1 MTFSL
6 EAIAQL
12 DHSKEFARLHQKFHQ
27 FNPLKVLRVDQ
38 FEIRH
43 SNVLAWLL
51 DPNENHQL
59 GSFFLK
65 KLLSRL
71 VTRNENEDKVEG
83 IDFLTYLYASF
94 SDAEVY
100 REVKT
105 ETNRYIDL
113 LVVVPSQKLV
123 LVIENKFHAAESH
136 GQLEDYLTY
145 ARNHYEENGYSI
157 IPIFLTL
164 TSDAPSFQDYWIMD
178 YHDVLEIITLHI
190 ELHRE
195 AISDNVYEF
204 LMNYTAVLQEELVQ
218 DEEGIQLALD
228 VYQVNQTAI
237 DVLYLSQHNEFR
249 KQPRYRELF
258 QQVDGFTNSHQEAL
272 KRIYEKKKQT
282 INYIFKIGSNVLR
295 EAFLSFVQIEKI
307 PQEVYKAHV
316 QFPSFILPD
325 WLDFAETIGEPEQGY
340 WLGHGLIIWFERT
353 WDERLK
359 VNVEV
364 GPVPFEKRLE
374 LLTAFES
381 QGVSFRTSAKLEG
394 KKYTK
399 IYTQTTDISDWAN
412 KQEIVEKMERLY
424 HDSDIN
430 STFKKIA
437 LAVESMEIKEEKLEQ
452 IESVVHYA
460 YSATGT
466 IPGGA
471 YIKFAENHGI
481 KADHYRIQNRTASFL
496 IPTFREL
503 EQTYG
508 ETREKWWWHNS
519 TFTFWFER
527 LKDDR
532 LKLTLELGPL
542 QPDQRLAIIE
552 RLETLGVSFSAQ
564 SKLSTARYTR
574 LFSKSKVITN
584 WDDEEAISEEM
595 EWLFSDPKNQDIL
608 SMIET
613 LKVNP
618 VNLVT

>member
-1 MTFSL
+1 MTYSP

-12 DHSKEFARLHQKFHQ
+12 EHSKEFARLHQKFHQ

-59 GSFFLK
+59 GSFFVK

-71 VTRNENEDKVEG
+71 VTRTENEDKLEG
-83 IDFLTYLYASF
+83 FDFLSYLYASF
-94 SDAEVY
+94 SDAEVN

-113 LVVVPSQKLV
+113 LVVVPSQRLV
-123 LVIENKFHAAESH
+123 FVIENKFHAGESH

-145 ARNHYEENGYSI
+145 ARSYFGEYTI

-164 TSDAPSFQDYWIMD
+164 TSDSPSYPDYWIVD
-178 YHDVLEIITLHI
+178 YHDVLEIITLHL
-190 ELHRE
+190 ELHRD

-204 LMNYTAVLQEELVQ
+204 LMYYTAILQEELVQ
-218 DEEGIQLALD
+218 DEEAIQLALD
-228 VYQVNQTAI
+228 VYQVNQAAI
-237 DVLYLSQHNEFR
+237 DVLYLSQHHVYR
-249 KQPRYRELF
+249 KQPRYHQLF

-282 INYIFKIGSNVLR
+282 IDYIFKMGSNVLR

-307 PQEVYKAHV
+307 PQESYKAHV
-316 QFPSFILPD
+316 QAPSFILPE
-325 WLDFAETIGEPEQGY
+325 WVDFVETIGEPEQGY

-359 VNVEV
+359 VNIEV
-364 GPVPFEKRLE
+364 GPIPFEERLK
-374 LLTAFES
+374 LLTALEF
-381 QGVSFRTSAKLEG
+381 QGISFRTSAKLEG

-399 IYTQTTDISDWAN
+399 IHTQTTEVLDWAN
-412 KQEIVEKMERLY
+412 KQEILEGMERLY
-424 HDSDIN
+424 HDPDIN

-437 LAVESMEIKEEKLEQ
+437 LAVETMEKEADEQ
-452 IESVVHYA
+452 IESVGSDA
-460 YSATGT
+460 YSVAGK
-466 IPGGA
+466 ISRGA
-471 YIKFAENHGI
+471 FLKFVESHGI
-481 KADHYRIQNRTASFL
+481 LEDHYRIQARNAAFL

-503 EQTYG
+503 ESTYG
-508 ETREKWWWHNS
+508 VAREKWWWHNS

-532 LKLTLELGPL
+532 LKLILELGPL
-542 QPDQRLAIIE
+542 QPEYRLAITE
-552 RLETLGVSFSAQ
+552 RLETLGISFSKQ
-564 SKLSTARYTR
+564 SKQPTARYTR
-574 LFSKSKVITN
+574 IFSKSKVVTN
-584 WDDEEAISEEM
+584 WDEEEVIYEEM
-595 EWLFSDPKNQDIL
+595 ERLFSDPKNQDIL
-608 SMIET
+608 NKIET
-613 LKVNP
+613 LKNP
-618 VNLVT
+618 MQSENH